1 MGNKEEKKME
11 TQEKRKCP
19 RHDRELEELW
29 KDQLDCLECFEEYHQ
44 DMIESLSHQLVDQD
58 YQEGRVD

>member
-1 MGNKEEKKME
+1 ME
-11 TQEKRKCP
+11 TRKCP

-44 DMIESLSHQLVDQD
+44 DLIHSLSLELVNQD
-58 YQEGRVD
+58 YQEGSPVSSYEEGRID

>member
-1 MGNKEEKKME
+1 ME
-11 TQEKRKCP
+11 TKEIRKCP

-44 DMIESLSHQLVDQD
+44 DQIAALSNIPMDED
-58 YQEGRVD
+58 FQEGRID

>member
-1 MGNKEEKKME
+1 MVNKEEKKME
-11 TQEKRKCP
+11 NEKRKCP

-44 DMIESLSHQLVDQD
+44 DQIAALSSIPMDED
-58 YQEGRVD
+58 FQEGRVD

>member
-1 MGNKEEKKME
+1 ME
-11 TQEKRKCP
+11 TRKCP

-44 DMIESLSHQLVDQD
+44 DLIHSLSLELVNQD

>member
-1 MGNKEEKKME
+1 ME
-11 TQEKRKCP
+11 TRKCP

-44 DMIESLSHQLVDQD
+44 HMIESLSHQLVDQD